1 MTTIDSHKFQQEQ
14 INFYHADVKLFRREG
29 GCVWQVKIWIKEE

>member
-14 INFYHADVKLFRREG
+14 INFYHGDVKLFRREG
-29 GCVWQVKIWIKEE
+29 GGVWQVKIWAKEE